1 MIRLKKGGSFLTEE
15 TKEMDI
21 FTPEDFTEEH
31 WMIGKMTTDFVDK
44 KVMKNLAAMENHDF
58 KQVVELLKEAGE
70 LGLLSGDIPE
80 EFGGL
85 GLDKISSAIISEKM
99 SIAGGFS
106 VTHGAH
112 IGIGSLPIVLFGNQ
126 EQKEKYLPYLATGEK
141 IAAYALTEPQAGS
154 DAMSIR
160 TTAALNEAGT
170 HYILKGEKQWIT
182 NAGIADVFTVFAKID
197 GKDFSAFI
205 IEREFEGFSIGK
217 EENKLGIKSSST
229 CALKFD
235 HVAVPVENLLGEK
248 GKGHIIALN
257 ILNIGR
263 FKLGV
268 GAVGASK
275 EAIKKTI
282 SYTNNRIQFHTPIT
296 QFPLTKEKLA
306 TMSAYL
312 YAAESS
318 VYRTAGLIST
328 SMSTLPHDADRRLVA
343 SAINEYAIECSLNK
357 VFASEVLDMI
367 VDECLQLHGGN
378 GFMEGYD
385 ITRMYRDA
393 RINRIF
399 EGTNEINRLLVPAT
413 LLKKGI
419 KGELPLLQ
427 AAKNLERQLLTLLP
441 ADPEKSVLAQE
452 KMFMENGKKI
462 ALLLLGLTAQKFGR
476 KLENEQEILA
486 NLSNIIMM
494 VYNMESVILRTEKGI
509 KRGENK
515 EGQKILYTEI
525 YCAEAFQQINS
536 EAIEILANMESGD
549 DLRLLLATLKK
560 LTRHLPKPIISL
572 KRKAA
577 EEIIA
582 KKQYIV

>member
-1 MIRLKKGGSFLTEE
+1 MKKGGSFLTEE

>member
-1 MIRLKKGGSFLTEE
+1 MKKGGSFLTEE

-385 ITRMYRDA
+385 ITRVYRDA

>member
-1 MIRLKKGGSFLTEE
+1 
-15 TKEMDI
+15 MDI